1 MWYLDDYWAGK
12 IIESLEPYH
21 VTEEEIIDV
30 GRRWDPRPYHIDREA
45 AAKSLFGS
53 LVACS
58 AHLFCIVSWLA
69 HNVEDDVAAVS
80 GLGWN
85 NIKMHAPVR
94 PNDEISLKAHCL
106 ESRPSKTRPD
116 CGVVTCRNSLFNQ
129 RGELVFSAEVSL
141 LVMCRPKQEI

>member
-1 MWYLDDYWAGK
+1 MWYLDDYRVGK
-12 IIESLEPYH
+12 IIESVDRYL
-21 VTEEEIIDV
+21 VTEEEIMEV
-30 GRRWDPRPYHIDREA
+30 GRRWDPRPYHTDREA

-69 HNVEDDVAAVS
+69 HHMEEPTAAVS

-94 PNDEISLKAHCL
+94 PNDEIYSKVKCL
-106 ESRPSKTRPD
+106 EARPSKTQPG
-116 CGVVTCRNSLFNQ
+116 CGIVTAQNNLFNQ
-129 RGELVFSAEVSL
+129 RGELVFTAEVSF
-141 LVMCRPKQEI
+141 LVMCRPK